1 MEPVKPWFTG
11 EFTQEQKENMGWPV
25 EKSEKEYKVKDYMI
39 SNSND
44 DRKIL
49 NTTKEADMW
58 NPNDLFRRPSG
69 KQKPVVTK
77 AQRAAKRKAQKAAR
91 KIQRKK

>member
-11 EFTQEQKENMGWPV
+11 EFTTEQKEKMGWPV
-25 EKSEKEYKVKDYMI
+25 EKEYII
-39 SNSND
+39 SNSNN

-49 NTTKEADMW
+49 NTTQEEDMW

-91 KIQRKK
+91 KIHRKK